1 MSTTDE
7 DPDKMVKNSW
17 TPEVRSFTP
26 SRVSPA
32 RDASGARGSP
42 LNRREVISLLPR
54 LREEGRR
61 RAASRSIAI
70 ETLKSASRMHPA
82 HCPHPQTQED
92 ALLREQIDKHGGPGN
107 WTAIAE
113 ALVGRS
119 SKSCRLRCA
128 RPRTHP
134 RARDAAGIAVR
145 SPRAPPVIS
154 HRAARAFPGLIL
166 ERRPPP
172 PPRVPSR
179 PFPFSN
185 QPLAFVPIIVIPS
198 EHTQV
203 VQPAQ
208 PHGEAR
214 AVHRRGGQGNP
225 RRACRVR
232 QQVGGH
238 LPRHPRQVRQ
248 RRARPAAHAQTK
260 IQHARHPFARFRA
273 VLSSRDAEPSFCRSR
288 TPARNL
294 RAFLRNPP
302 RGSADRVRGKTSL
315 AAFRSR
321 FFANRTNVCFSHHA
335 TETALEIERAS
346 IGRDAR
352 RFRTRDRRRDARR
365 TYGAR
370 SSSYVRRYVSIELDD
385 D

>member
-70 ETLKSASRMHPA
+70 ETPKSASRVHPA

-128 RPRTHP
+128 RPRTRS
-134 RARDAAGIAVR
+134 RARDAAGIAAC
-145 SPRAPPVIS
+145 SPRARPATP
-154 HRAARAFPGLIL
+154 HCPARAFPGLIL
-166 ERRPPP
+166 DRHPRRPPAS
-172 PPRVPSR
+172 PRVP
-179 PFPFSN
+179 
-185 QPLAFVPIIVIPS
+185 
-198 EHTQV
+198 
-203 VQPAQ
+203 
-208 PHGEAR
+208 
-214 AVHRRGGQGNP
+214 
-225 RRACRVR
+225 
-232 QQVGGH
+232 
-238 LPRHPRQVRQ
+238 
-248 RRARPAAHAQTK
+248 
-260 IQHARHPFARFRA
+260 
-273 VLSSRDAEPSFCRSR
+273 LSF
-288 TPARNL
+288 
-294 RAFLRNPP
+294 
-302 RGSADRVRGKTSL
+302 
-315 AAFRSR
+315 
-321 FFANRTNVCFSHHA
+321 
-335 TETALEIERAS
+335 
-346 IGRDAR
+346 
-352 RFRTRDRRRDARR
+352 
-365 TYGAR
+365 
-370 SSSYVRRYVSIELDD
+370 
-385 D
+385 